1 MVWKGE
7 EKSEERKAEIGN
19 KDISQ
24 QDFPL
29 GYNDI

>member
-1 MVWKGE
+1 MFRKRQVVE
-7 EKSEERKAEIGN
+7 EKREAEIGN

-29 GYNDI
+29 RYNDI